1 MQFSCDVCR
10 AANCMHSCAC
20 ARSHWLVTSRTLGD
34 AGEIQV
40 RLCPDMAMH
49 IPVGKVG
56 AHLGGQAASA
66 PGQDEVPE

>member
-1 MQFSCDVCR
+1 
-10 AANCMHSCAC
+10 
-20 ARSHWLVTSRTLGD
+20 
-34 AGEIQV
+34 
-40 RLCPDMAMH
+40 MAMH